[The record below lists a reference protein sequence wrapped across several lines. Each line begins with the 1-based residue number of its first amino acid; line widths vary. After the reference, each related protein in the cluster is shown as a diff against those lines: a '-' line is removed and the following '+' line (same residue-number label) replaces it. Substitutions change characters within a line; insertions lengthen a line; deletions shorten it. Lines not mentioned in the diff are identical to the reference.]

1 MSSEQSPHTMP
12 SASRPV
18 AVVTGASTGIG
29 LELSRLL
36 ARDHYDLV
44 IVAHHPERLAQV
56 AREIATAYGVRV
68 VEIATDLSD
77 PASPAAIERELNRQG
92 LTPDVLVNNAGFG
105 LRGLFAELD
114 LREQLQMIQ
123 VNVSAL
129 THLTGL
135 LLPGMLAR
143 RRGRVLNVAS
153 TAAFQPGPLM
163 AVYYATK
170 AYVLSFSEALANE
183 TSGSGV
189 TVTALCPGPTETAFQ
204 KRAGMEGTRLFRSG
218 VMDAATVARHGYD
231 GMMRG
236 ARVVLP
242 GWRNR
247 VLAQS
252 VRFAPRQMVLQMVRS
267 LQERRTG

>member
-1 MSSEQSPHTMP
+1 MP
-12 SASRPV
+12 SDSRTV
-18 AVVTGASTGIG
+18 AVVTGASSGIG

-36 ARDHYDLV
+36 ASDRHDLV
-44 IVAHHPERLAQV
+44 IVAQHAERLAQA
-56 AREIATAYGVRV
+56 ARELTTRFGVHV

-77 PASPAAIERELNRQG
+77 PAAPPDIERELNRLG
-92 LTPDVLVNNAGFG
+92 LRPDVLVNNAGFG
-105 LRGLFAELD
+105 LRGSFAEID
-114 LREQLQMIQ
+114 LEEQLRMIR

-135 LLPGMLAR
+135 LLPGMLER
-143 RRGRVLNVAS
+143 GRGRVLNVAS

-189 TVTALCPGPTETAFQ
+189 TVTALCPGPTATAFQ
-204 KRAGMEGTRLFRSG
+204 KRAGLEGTQLFRDG
-218 VMDAATVARHGYD
+218 VMDAAIVARLGYE

-236 ARVVLP
+236 ARVVIP

-247 VLAQS
+247 LLAQL
-252 VRFAPRQMVLQMVRS
+252 VRLAPRRMVIQAVRS
-267 LQERRTG
+267 LQERRMG

>member
-1 MSSEQSPHTMP
+1 MP
-12 SASRPV
+12 PDSGSV
-18 AVVTGASTGIG
+18 ALVTGASSGIG

-36 ARDHYDLV
+36 ATDRYELV
-44 IVAHHPERLAQV
+44 IVAKQPERLAQV
-56 AREIATAYGVRV
+56 AGELTTQYGARVAEIAA
-68 VEIATDLSD
+68 DLSD
-77 PASPAAIERELNRQG
+77 PAAPADIARELKRLG

-105 LRGLFAELD
+105 LRGLFTEID
-114 LREQLQMIQ
+114 LGEQLQMVQ
-123 VNVSAL
+123 VNVTAL

-135 LLPGMLAR
+135 MLPGMLER
-143 RRGRVLNVAS
+143 RRGQVLNVAS

-189 TVTALCPGPTETAFQ
+189 TVTALCPGPTATGFQ
-204 KRAGMEGTRLFRSG
+204 KRAGMEGTRLFG
-218 VMDAATVARHGYD
+218 GGDVMDSAAVARQGYE

-236 ARVVLP
+236 ARIVIP
-242 GWRNR
+242 GLRNR
-247 VLAQS
+247 LAAQA
-252 VRFAPRQMVLQMVRS
+252 VRFAPRRVVTQIARS

>member
-1 MSSEQSPHTMP
+1 
-12 SASRPV
+12 V
-18 AVVTGASTGIG
+18 AQQA
-29 LELSRLL
+29 EK
-36 ARDHYDLV
+36 
-44 IVAHHPERLAQV
+44 LAQV
-56 AREIATAYGVRV
+56 ARELTTQFGVRV
-68 VEIATDLSD
+68 IEIETDL
-77 PASPAAIERELNRQG
+77 AAPAAPPEIGRELDRQG

-105 LRGLFAELD
+105 LRGSFAEID
-114 LREQLQMIQ
+114 LGEQLRIIQ

-135 LLPGMLAR
+135 FLPGMLER

-189 TVTALCPGPTETAFQ
+189 TVTALCPGPTATAFQ
-204 KRAGMEGTRLFRSG
+204 KRAGLEGTQLLRGG
-218 VMDAATVARHGYD
+218 VMTAAAVARAGHD

-236 ARVVLP
+236 ARVVVP

-247 VLAQS
+247 LLAQS
-252 VRFAPRQMVLQMVRS
+252 VRFAPRRMVIQAVRS
-267 LQERRTG
+267 LQERHTG

>member
-1 MSSEQSPHTMP
+1 MLSD
-12 SASRPV
+12 SRSV
-18 AVVTGASTGIG
+18 AVVTGASSGIG

-36 ARDHYDLV
+36 ASNRHDLV
-44 IVAHHPERLAQV
+44 IVARHPERLALA
-56 AREIATAYGVRV
+56 ARELTTRFGVRV
-68 VEIATDLSD
+68 IEIAADLSE
-77 PASPAAIERELNRQG
+77 PAAPQEIELELNRQG

-105 LRGLFAELD
+105 FRGLFAEID
-114 LREQLQMIQ
+114 LVEQLQMIQ

-129 THLTGL
+129 TQLTGL

-143 RRGRVLNVAS
+143 RSGRVLNVAS

-189 TVTALCPGPTETAFQ
+189 TVTAFCPGPTATGFQ
-204 KRAGMEGTRLFRSG
+204 KRAGLEGTQLFRGG
-218 VMDAATVARHGYD
+218 VMDAAAVARIGYE

-236 ARVVLP
+236 ARIVIP

-247 VLAQS
+247 LLAQL
-252 VRFAPRQMVLQMVRS
+252 VRFAPRRMVIQAVRS
-267 LQERRTG
+267 LQERRMG

>member
-1 MSSEQSPHTMP
+1 MP
-12 SASRPV
+12 SDSRSV
-18 AVVTGASTGIG
+18 AVVTGASSGIG

-36 ARDHYDLV
+36 ASDRHDLV
-44 IVAHHPERLAQV
+44 IVAQHADRLAEV
-56 AREIATAYGVRV
+56 ARELTTRYGVRV
-68 VEIATDLSD
+68 MEIASDLSD
-77 PASPAAIERELNRQG
+77 PAAPPGIVREITRQG

-105 LRGLFAELD
+105 LRGSFAEVD
-114 LREQLQMIQ
+114 LGEQLRMIG

-135 LLPGMLAR
+135 LLPGMLER

-189 TVTALCPGPTETAFQ
+189 TVTALCPGPTATGFQ
-204 KRAGMEGTRLFRSG
+204 KRAGLEGTQLFRVG
-218 VMDAATVARHGYD
+218 VMDAATAARHGYE

-236 ARVVLP
+236 ARVVIP

-247 VLAQS
+247 MIAQL
-252 VRFAPRQMVLQMVRS
+252 VRFAPRGMVIRAARS
-267 LQERRTG
+267 LQERRMG